1 MIDLTKTVSPNSKKN
16 SSKKNN
22 QTKLQHVNSRLDNIE
37 KSISIIQESLKNP
50 NTDDNSSIE
59 GKENDIIKRRKKLM
73 HKYGLT

>member
-1 MIDLTKTVSPNSKKN
+1 MIDLTKKVSPNSKNN